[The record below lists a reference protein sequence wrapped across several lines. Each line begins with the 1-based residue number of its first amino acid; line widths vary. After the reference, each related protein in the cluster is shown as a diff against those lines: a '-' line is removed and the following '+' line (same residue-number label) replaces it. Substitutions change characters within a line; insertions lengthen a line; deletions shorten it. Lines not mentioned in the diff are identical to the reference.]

1 MNNYQKLIKFI
12 FIISMVIFL
21 SYGLGL
27 FHANSRFIDINDI
40 AEITKCQKVMVENC
54 EISRKLLAWYF
65 VPDYLFLF
73 LPPSIITFIVY
84 ALDMKKYLINLFF
97 PYIWSM
103 MIVFIKFLNKS
114 ALESFYSLIF
124 LLILY
129 NTLSFVVYWINIII
143 LNIKKQI
150 Q

>member
-1 MNNYQKLIKFI
+1 MNNYQKLIKFTL
-12 FIISMVIFL
+12 IISMVIFL
-21 SYGLGL
+21 SYSLGL

-40 AEITKCQKVMVENC
+40 AEITNCQRVMVENC

-84 ALDMKKYLINLFF
+84 VLDMKKIFNKFILYF
-97 PYIWSM
+97 PYIWSVIM
-103 MIVFIKFLNKS
+103 VFIKFLNKS

-129 NTLSFVVYWINIII
+129 NTLSFVIYWINIII
-143 LNIKKQI
+143 LNIKK
-150 Q
+150 